1 MFARG
6 KDPGP
11 IERNLAQSDNPKLQR
26 LCQMDNVEL
35 LDYMDQ
41 LIEAGGDL
49 DEELYDAAQAL
60 LNERAPIEKPSVE
73 EVIRSWEAFKAKCP
87 EAASAVKPHK
97 SKPARRTFTLRRGLA
112 VAALVATLLIGLTV
126 GVLAATNVDFQDL
139 GEVVVRN
146 LKYGGPGQLENLNAS
161 PDGYTSLADAINKT
175 NGSDT
180 IKCVT
185 WVPSDF
191 SLATVTA
198 TENESG
204 QYNYSAY
211 YESDERSLLVVIYQ
225 QGEMPVVMEKNGGS
239 AVTPMQWQGFEYL
252 IVENDIYVNCEWE
265 KGGYTYS
272 VAGNISTDEMRS
284 VVKSFK

>member
-161 PDGYTSLADAINKT
+161 PDGYTSLADAIAQTGGGN
-175 NGSDT
+175 T
-180 IKCVT
+180 IECVT

-191 SLATVTA
+191 VLTSVTA
-198 TENESG
+198 TADERG
-204 QYNYSAY
+204 QYSYWAY
-211 YESDERSLLVVIYQ
+211 YESDKRSLVIVICKSA
-225 QGEMPVVMEKNGGS
+225 EVPIVMEKNGDS
-239 AVTPMQWQGFEYL
+239 AVEQMHWRGYDYL
-252 IVENDIYVNCEWE
+252 IINNSGYVNCEWD
-265 KGGYTYS
+265 KDGYTYS
-272 VAGNISTDEMRS
+272 VAGSISTDEMRS